1 VLGVAE
7 RTDFQPIQPMGNQPA
22 ANPLIPI
29 DPRARGAL
37 QKQIYAGIRRA
48 ILEGALRPGTRLM
61 SSRALAADLGV
72 SRITTLLALEQLQA
86 EGYVTSRRGSGMF
99 VAHELP
105 DDLPQLPTPIGKALM
120 THPPLSR
127 RGAELAATPPASR
140 RLPGPPRAFR
150 LGAPAVDLFP
160 RRVWSQIA
168 QRCLKSLPASALDY
182 GDPAGLPALR
192 EAISAHVG
200 AVRGTRCDADQVFIV
215 AGAAQG
221 LGLLCRLLLDPGD
234 DVWLEDPGYSG
245 AHSAALGAGARI
257 HPVRV
262 DEEGLD
268 VAAGARSAPAARL
281 VFVTPSHQFP
291 LGVTMSLPRRLAL
304 LRWASSARAWVIED
318 DYDSEFRYSTHPIPC
333 LHGLDA
339 GERVIYLDSFSKNLF
354 PALRLGFV
362 IVPKDLRHQL
372 YTARRAAEM
381 HPPIVDQTVLA
392 EFMQTGHF
400 ERHIRRMRAVYRERL
415 EALAAA
421 AERWCGDAL
430 RLRPVRTGLHAVA
443 DLGEADDE
451 TVWREAAAR
460 GVEVTPLSSYYAGDA
475 PRINGLVMGFSAVA
489 PEALDL
495 GMQQLAAAIEAA
507 SRPRTRRQAE

>member
-1 VLGVAE
+1 
-7 RTDFQPIQPMGNQPA
+7 
-22 ANPLIPI
+22 
-29 DPRARGAL
+29 
-37 QKQIYAGIRRA
+37 
-48 ILEGALRPGTRLM
+48 
-61 SSRALAADLGV
+61 
-72 SRITTLLALEQLQA
+72 
-86 EGYVTSRRGSGMF
+86 
-99 VAHELP
+99 
-105 DDLPQLPTPIGKALM
+105 
-120 THPPLSR
+120 
-127 RGAELAATPPASR
+127 
-140 RLPGPPRAFR
+140 
-150 LGAPAVDLFP
+150 
-160 RRVWSQIA
+160 VWSQIA
-168 QRCLKSLPASALDY
+168 QRCLKSLPAAALDY

-215 AGAAQG
+215 AGAARG

-245 AHSAALGAGARI
+245 ARSAALGAGARI

-268 VAAGARSAPAARL
+268 VAAGARTAPAARL

-304 LRWASSARAWVIED
+304 LRWASAARAWVIED

-362 IVPKDLRHQL
+362 IVPKDLVRQL

-415 EALAAA
+415 EALEAA
-421 AERWCGDAL
+421 AERWCGGGM

-451 TVWREAAAR
+451 RVWREAAAR
-460 GVEVTPLSSYYAGDA
+460 GVEVTPLSSYYMGDG
-475 PRINGLVMGFSAVA
+475 PRANGLVMGFSAVD
-489 PEALDL
+489 PEALDR
-495 GMQQLAAAIEAA
+495 GMQQLAAAIDAA
-507 SRPRTRRQAE
+507 ARPKARRQAE

>member
-1 VLGVAE
+1 
-7 RTDFQPIQPMGNQPA
+7 MGNQPA

-48 ILEGALRPGTRLM
+48 ILEGNLRPGTRLM

-86 EGYVTSRRGSGMF
+86 EGYVTARRGSGMF

-105 DDLPQLPTPIGKALM
+105 DDLPQLPTPIGKALA

-215 AGAAQG
+215 AGAARG
-221 LGLLCRLLLDPGD
+221 LGLLCRMLLDPGD

-245 AHSAALGAGARI
+245 ARSAALGAGARI

-268 VAAGARSAPAARL
+268 VAAGARTAPAARL

-362 IVPKDLRHQL
+362 IVPKDLVRQL

-381 HPPIVDQTVLA
+381 HPPIVDQTVLEPVLRVA
-392 EFMQTGHF
+392 SLDHRVVDERILALRKIAGRIFQRGHGQPHSF
-400 ERHIRRMRAVYRERL
+400 ERHSGARIGLRARDHSVEIVG
-415 EALAAA
+415 EALRFLQPLAAA
-421 AERWCGDAL
+421 RRAAVPVGNLGCASVVSRDHDFGIGVVALPWRFRSAVSAERL
-430 RLRPVRTGLHAVA
+430 SLVA
-443 DLGEADDE
+443 SG
-451 TVWREAAAR
+451 
-460 GVEVTPLSSYYAGDA
+460 
-475 PRINGLVMGFSAVA
+475 
-489 PEALDL
+489 
-495 GMQQLAAAIEAA
+495 
-507 SRPRTRRQAE
+507 